1 MAAGGNELEGVVVVV
16 VVVPGVRLGGGVVS
30 FS

>member
-1 MAAGGNELEGVVVVV
+1 MVAGGNELEGVVVVV
-16 VVVPGVRLGGGVVS
+16 VPGVRLGGGGVVS

>member
-1 MAAGGNELEGVVVVV
+1 MVAGGDELEGVVV

-30 FS
+30 FP